1 MFYWHITDKA
11 NVSSILANG
20 LTAPVYVCNNVGS
33 CLAIREQQMAE
44 GTKAGSATL
53 LKVWLSDKFVLT
65 VDEETDYDAFICSQ
79 DIPVAR
85 ITIEM
90 DEVI

>member
-20 LTAPVYVCNNVGS
+20 LTAPVYICNNLGT
-33 CLAIREQQMAE
+33 CLRIREQQLDE
-44 GTKAGSATL
+44 GSKEGIATL
-53 LKVWLSDKFVLT
+53 LKVWLSDKFILS
-65 VDEETDYDAFICSQ
+65 VDEDTDYDAFICSQ

-90 DEVI
+90 EEV